1 MEAGEENPDRFLEAV
16 MSGDVP
22 KVCEMINAGADV
34 NLPVN
39 QVGHKPTHHAA
50 MAGDPDMLDALV
62 SAGGDVNDVGELSGS
77 VLQFACQH
85 YEFVPEAAL
94 KMVTTLTRDNKI
106 HHRTVLG
113 SALAYASALGM
124 VPIVKLLLNAGADP
138 NYFPDSDDY
147 AMTPLVLLIFEN
159 MQMDGHA
166 EVARMLLNHGARALH
181 IARSGTPL
189 HYAKEYGRDDL
200 IPILRDAETAEREQ
214 AGN

>member
-124 VPIVKLLLNAGADP
+124 VLWHLTGSLEETPHRANPSVNLETCTP
-138 NYFPDSDDY
+138 FPHERLVHCNTFTARNS
-147 AMTPLVLLIFEN
+147 PLQSV
-159 MQMDGHA
+159 
-166 EVARMLLNHGARALH
+166 
-181 IARSGTPL
+181 
-189 HYAKEYGRDDL
+189 
-200 IPILRDAETAEREQ
+200 
-214 AGN
+214 